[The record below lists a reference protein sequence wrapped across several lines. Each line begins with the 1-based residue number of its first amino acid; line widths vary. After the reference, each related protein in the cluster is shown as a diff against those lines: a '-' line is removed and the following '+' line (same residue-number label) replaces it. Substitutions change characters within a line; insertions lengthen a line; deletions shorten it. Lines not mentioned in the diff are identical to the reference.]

1 MHRPQHLAD
10 GHAVQLGVLLH
21 LIGQVVGAST
31 PSPFGLFQTASVV
44 ASAALGPASAI
55 VVTIA
60 GIDAIDPIPPAGGG
74 HHGVVGLILIIDGR
88 LAPVFAVGCEFGA

>member
-31 PSPFGLFQTASVV
+31 SSPFGVFQTASVV